1 MKKIFLL
8 FFLIGLFFPFVSLA
22 SKSYSVFD
30 NTTGNTYYLQYE
42 GLVPCGKCVEE
53 VSPGPKMPARVF
65 VHITTQADCE
75 AISYHWVAGQ
85 CRPCAAT
92 HRKIDCTPC
101 HLFAM
106 VDGIIDLIL
115 LKIVPPV
122 ATILFLVGGI
132 SFYLAAGNPEHL
144 SKAKSIMLS
153 AVIGLVIIYTSW
165 IIINK
170 TLEATGVADWVG
182 FGQGWYQIQC
192 QIEIDT

>member
-1 MKKIFLL
+1 
-8 FFLIGLFFPFVSLA
+8 
-22 SKSYSVFD
+22 
-30 NTTGNTYYLQYE
+30 
-42 GLVPCGKCVEE
+42 
-53 VSPGPKMPARVF
+53 
-65 VHITTQADCE
+65 
-75 AISYHWVAGQ
+75 
-85 CRPCAAT
+85 
-92 HRKIDCTPC
+92 
-101 HLFAM
+101 M

-144 SKAKSIMLS
+144 SKAKNIMMS